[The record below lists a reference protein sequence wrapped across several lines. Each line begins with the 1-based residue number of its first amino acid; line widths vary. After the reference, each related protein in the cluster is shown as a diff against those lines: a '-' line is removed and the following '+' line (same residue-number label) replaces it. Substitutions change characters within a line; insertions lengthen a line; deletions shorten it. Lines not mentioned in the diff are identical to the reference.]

1 MKVLITGSGGQLG
14 LELRRTMPAGCTM
27 QGFDLDRLDI
37 TDLISVIDAVRIDQ
51 PDVIINCAAYTAVD
65 KAESDSELAFAV
77 NGRGAGNLA
86 QAAATVGAK
95 LIHVSTDF
103 VFDGTKSR
111 PYLTDDAT
119 NPVSVYGASKL
130 DGELR
135 VADAIENVVILR
147 TAWLYSPYGANFVKT
162 MLRLMR
168 EKDSMGVIADQI
180 GTPTWAGGLA
190 QCIWIMARR
199 PDIRGIHHWTDAGAA
214 SWYDFAVAIQEEAL
228 IRGLL
233 DKAIPI
239 NPIRTEDYPTPARRP
254 NYSVLDKTHTWQ
266 ALGVKSPHWR
276 VTLRAVLD
284 ELSFLAKE

>member
-27 QGFDLDRLDI
+27 QGFDLDRLDV

-284 ELSFLAKE
+284 EIAFLAKE